1 MLPTPLL
8 FSYKRGAQLY
18 PRFLRS
24 DQHPWAEQVL
34 TVITEHQHRPRG
46 ELQAALRALEG
57 DSPDYRIV
65 RGFAHLA
72 LNAAEFTLATGELE
86 PETLRREVFTLAAE
100 QGSYGESQ
108 AQQVL
113 EAVAPRYQLEAE
125 TLREALY
132 ADLPENHRLTALPDF
147 TPERLIDRYNL
158 AQAQGL
164 LYSALYLRL
173 IAHRNVPGEYRRLF
187 QHLKFHGLM
196 YAVEGNLD
204 DGYQIYVDGPASLF
218 KQTRKYGLQMAVF
231 LPALLRVSRWQMEA
245 VLQRDGQELS
255 YRLDSQSPLK
265 PLTAP
270 PPAYD
275 SLLEE
280 SFARRW
286 EKLGTPWTLE
296 REVEIVDLKGTVFVP
311 DFALRHVDGRV
322 IHIEIM
328 GFWHP
333 DYLRRK
339 LDKLRRAAMPNLI
352 VAVSERLNAGADDFR
367 DIPGPVIFFKGKLE
381 PRQVLAVLES
391 LSTCKHSSPPFEK
404 GGPGGITHGQR
415 GTNLSS
421 PPFAKEGD

>member
-1 MLPTPLL
+1 MLPSELL
-8 FSYKRGAQLY
+8 FSYQRGAQVY
-18 PRFLRS
+18 PRFLRRE
-24 DQHPWAEQVL
+24 QYVWAEQVL
-34 TVITEHQHRPRG
+34 SLIREHQHRTRG

-86 PETLRREVFTLAAE
+86 PETLRREVFALAAE
-100 QGSYGESQ
+100 RGGYSETQ
-108 AQQVL
+108 AREVL
-113 EAVAPRYQLEAE
+113 EAVAPRYRLDAE

-132 ADLPENHRLTALPDF
+132 ADLPENHLLTALPDF
-147 TPERLIDRYNL
+147 TADKLVDRYNL

-173 IAHRNVPGEYRRLF
+173 TAHRNVPGEYRRLF
-187 QHLKFHGLM
+187 RHLKFHGLM
-196 YAVEGNLD
+196 YAVEGHLD
-204 DGYQIYVDGPASLF
+204 EGYQIYVDGPASLF
-218 KQTRKYGLQMAVF
+218 KQTRKYGLQMAMF
-231 LPALLRVSRWQMEA
+231 LPALLRISRWNLEA
-245 VLQRDGQELS
+245 VLRRDDREMS

-265 PLTAP
+265 PLDAA

-286 EKLGTPWTLE
+286 DKLDTPWVLE
-296 REVEIVDLKGTVFVP
+296 REVEIVDLRGTVFVP
-311 DFALRHVDGRV
+311 DFALRHPDGRIAHV
-322 IHIEIM
+322 EIM

-339 LDKLRRAAMPNLI
+339 LDKLRRAAMPDLI
-352 VAVSERLNAGADDFR
+352 VAVSERLNVGADDFR
-367 DIPGPVIFFKGKLE
+367 DIPGPVVFFKGKLE

-391 LSTCKHSSPPFEK
+391 LSP
-404 GGPGGITHGQR
+404 
-415 GTNLSS
+415 
-421 PPFAKEGD
+421 

>member
-1 MLPTPLL
+1 MLPSDLL
-8 FSYKRGAQLY
+8 FSHKRGAQVY
-18 PRFLRS
+18 PRFLRRE
-24 DQHPWAEQVL
+24 QYVWAEQVL
-34 TVITEHQHRPRG
+34 SLIREHQHRSRG

-86 PETLRREVFTLAAE
+86 PETLRREVFTLATE
-100 QGSYGESQ
+100 RGVYGETQ
-108 AQQVL
+108 AREVL
-113 EAVAPRYQLEAE
+113 EAVAPRYRLETE

-132 ADLPENHRLTALPDF
+132 ADLPENHLLTALPDF
-147 TPERLIDRYNL
+147 TPDQLVDRYNL

-164 LYSALYLRL
+164 LYAALCLRL
-173 IAHRNVPGEYRRLF
+173 TAHRNVPGEYRRLF
-187 QHLKFHGLM
+187 QQLKFHGLM

-218 KQTRKYGLQMAVF
+218 KQTRKYGLQMALF
-231 LPALLRVSRWQMEA
+231 LPALLRVSRWEMEA

-255 YRLDSQSPLK
+255 YQLDAQSPLK
-265 PLTAP
+265 PLTAA

-311 DFALRHVDGRV
+311 DFALRHPDGRV
-322 IHIEIM
+322 AHVEIM

-339 LDKLRRAAMPNLI
+339 LDKLRRAAMPDLI
-352 VAVSERLNAGADDFR
+352 VAVSERLNVGADDFK
-367 DIPGPVIFFKGKLE
+367 DIPGPVLFFKGKLE
-381 PRQVLAVLES
+381 PRAVLDRLEQ
-391 LSTCKHSSPPFEK
+391 LP
-404 GGPGGITHGQR
+404 Q
-415 GTNLSS
+415 
-421 PPFAKEGD
+421 

>member
-1 MLPTPLL
+1 MLPSDLL
-8 FSYKRGAQLY
+8 FSHKRGAQIY
-18 PRFLRS
+18 PRFLRPE
-24 DQHPWAEQVL
+24 QCVWAERVL
-34 TVITEHQHRPRG
+34 TTIREHQHRTRG

-86 PETLRREVFTLAAE
+86 PETLRRDVFTLAAE
-100 QGSYGESQ
+100 RGGYGETQ
-108 AQQVL
+108 AREVL
-113 EAVAPRYQLEAE
+113 EAIAPRYQLEAE

-132 ADLPENHRLTALPDF
+132 ADLPENHLLTALPDF
-147 TPERLIDRYNL
+147 APDQLVDRYNL

-164 LYSALYLRL
+164 LYSALCLRL
-173 IAHRNVPGEYRRLF
+173 TAHRNVPGEYRRLF

-218 KQTRKYGLQMAVF
+218 KQTRKYGLQMAIF
-231 LPALLRVSRWQMEA
+231 LPALLRVSRWEMEA
-245 VLQRDGQELS
+245 VLRRDDRDIS
-255 YRLDSQSPLK
+255 YRLDSQSPLR
-265 PLTAP
+265 PLTAA

-280 SFARRW
+280 RFARRW
-286 EKLGTPWTLE
+286 EKLDTPWTLE

-311 DFALRHVDGRV
+311 DFALRHPDGRIAHV
-322 IHIEIM
+322 EIM

-339 LDKLRRAAMPNLI
+339 LDKLRRAAMPDLI
-352 VAVSERLNAGADDFR
+352 VAVSERLNVGADDFR
-367 DIPGPVIFFKGKLE
+367 DVPGPVLFFKGKLE
-381 PRQVLAVLES
+381 PRAVLEC
-391 LSTCKHSSPPFEK
+391 LERLP
-404 GGPGGITHGQR
+404 
-415 GTNLSS
+415 
-421 PPFAKEGD
+421 

>member
-1 MLPTPLL
+1 MLPSELL
-8 FSYKRGAQLY
+8 FSFKRGAQIC
-18 PRFLRS
+18 PRFLRRE
-24 DQHPWAEQVL
+24 QHVWAERVL
-34 TVITEHQHRPRG
+34 NLIHEHQHRPRG

-72 LNAAEFTLATGELE
+72 LNAAEFTLATGDLE
-86 PETLRREVFTLAAE
+86 PEALRHEVFALAAAR
-100 QGSYGESQ
+100 GGYGESQ
-108 AQQVL
+108 ARAVL
-113 EAVAPRYQLEAE
+113 EAVAPRYRLEAE
-125 TLREALY
+125 TLRESLY
-132 ADLPENHRLTALPDF
+132 ADLLENHLLTALPDF
-147 TPERLIDRYNL
+147 TPDRLVDRYNL

-173 IAHRNVPGEYRRLF
+173 TAHRNVPGEYLRLF

-218 KQTRKYGLQMAVF
+218 KQTRKYGLQMAMF
-231 LPALLRVSRWQMEA
+231 LPALLRVSRWEMEA
-245 VLQRDGQELS
+245 VLQRDGAELS
-255 YRLDSQSPLK
+255 YQLDSQSPLK
-265 PLTAP
+265 PLGAT

-280 SFARRW
+280 TFARRW
-286 EKLGTPWTLE
+286 DKLGTPWTLE

-311 DFALRHVDGRV
+311 DFALRHPDGRLA
-322 IHIEIM
+322 HIEIM

-339 LDKLRRAAMPNLI
+339 LEKLRRAAMPDLI
-352 VAVSERLNAGADDFR
+352 VAVSERLNAGTDDFR

-381 PRQVLAVLES
+381 PRQVLAVL
-391 LSTCKHSSPPFEK
+391 TT
-404 GGPGGITHGQR
+404 G
-415 GTNLSS
+415 
-421 PPFAKEGD
+421 

>member
-1 MLPTPLL
+1 MLPSDLL
-8 FSYKRGAQLY
+8 FSHKRGAQIY
-18 PRFLRS
+18 PRFLRPE
-24 DQHPWAEQVL
+24 QCVWAERVL
-34 TVITEHQHRPRG
+34 ATIREHQHRTRG

-100 QGSYGESQ
+100 RGGYGETQ
-108 AQQVL
+108 AREVL
-113 EAVAPRYQLEAE
+113 EAIAPRYQLEAE

-132 ADLPENHRLTALPDF
+132 ADLPENHLLTALPDF
-147 TPERLIDRYNL
+147 APEQLVDRYNL

-164 LYSALYLRL
+164 LYSALCLRL
-173 IAHRNVPGEYRRLF
+173 TAHRNVPGEYRRLF

-218 KQTRKYGLQMAVF
+218 KQTRKYGLQMAIF
-231 LPALLRVSRWQMEA
+231 LPALLRVSRWEMEA
-245 VLQRDGQELS
+245 VLRRDDRDIS
-255 YRLDSQSPLK
+255 YRVDSQSPLK
-265 PLTAP
+265 PLTAA

-280 SFARRW
+280 HFARRW
-286 EKLGTPWTLE
+286 EKLDTPWTLE

-311 DFALRHVDGRV
+311 DFALRHPDGRIAHV
-322 IHIEIM
+322 EIM

-339 LDKLRRAAMPNLI
+339 LDKLRRAAMPDLI
-352 VAVSERLNAGADDFR
+352 VAVSERLNVGADDFR
-367 DIPGPVIFFKGKLE
+367 DVPGPVLFFKGKLE
-381 PRQVLAVLES
+381 PRAVLEC
-391 LSTCKHSSPPFEK
+391 LKRLP
-404 GGPGGITHGQR
+404 
-415 GTNLSS
+415 
-421 PPFAKEGD
+421 

>member
-1 MLPTPLL
+1 MLPSDLL
-8 FSYKRGAQLY
+8 FSYKRGSQIY
-18 PRFLRS
+18 PRFLRRE
-24 DQHPWAEQVL
+24 QHVWAEQVL
-34 TVITEHQHRPRG
+34 NLIHEHQHRRRG

-57 DSPDYRIV
+57 ASPDYRIV

-72 LNAAEFTLATGELE
+72 LNVSEFALATGDLE
-86 PETLRREVFTLAAE
+86 PEVLRREVFTLAAE
-100 QGSYGESQ
+100 RGGYGETQ
-108 AQQVL
+108 AREVL
-113 EAVAPRYQLEAE
+113 ETIAPRYQLETE

-132 ADLPENHRLTALPDF
+132 ADLPENHLLAALPDF
-147 TPERLIDRYNL
+147 TPDRLVDRYNL

-164 LYSALYLRL
+164 LYSALYIRL
-173 IAHRNVPGEYRRLF
+173 TAHRNVPGEYRRLF

-218 KQTRKYGLQMAVF
+218 KQTRKYGLQMALF
-231 LPALLRVSRWQMEA
+231 LPALLRVSRWEMEA
-245 VLQRDGQELS
+245 VVQRDGQELS

-265 PLTAP
+265 PLTAA

-280 SFARRW
+280 NFARRW
-286 EKLGTPWTLE
+286 DKLGTPWTLE

-311 DFALRHVDGRV
+311 DFALRHPDGRV
-322 IHIEIM
+322 AHVEIM

-352 VAVSERLNAGADDFR
+352 VAVSERLNAGAEDFH
-367 DIPGPVIFFKGKLE
+367 DIPGPVVFFKGKLE
-381 PRQVLAVLES
+381 PRQVLDVLASLVES
-391 LSTCKHSSPPFEK
+391 AL
-404 GGPGGITHGQR
+404 R
-415 GTNLSS
+415 
-421 PPFAKEGD
+421 

>member
-1 MLPTPLL
+1 MLPSELL
-8 FSYKRGAQLY
+8 FSHRRGAQVY
-18 PRFLRS
+18 PRFLRRE
-24 DQHPWAEQVL
+24 HLPWAEQVL
-34 TVITEHQHRPRG
+34 ALISEHQHRRRG

-72 LNAAEFTLATGELE
+72 LNAAEFTLATGDLQ
-86 PETLRREVFTLAAE
+86 PEQLRRELFTLAAE
-100 QGSYGESQ
+100 RGGYGEGAAQ
-108 AQQVL
+108 AIL
-113 EAVAPRYQLEAE
+113 DAVAPRYKLDAA

-132 ADLPENHRLTALPDF
+132 ADLPEYHLLTVLPDF
-147 TPERLIDRYNL
+147 TPERLLDRYNL

-187 QHLKFHGLM
+187 RQLKFHGLM
-196 YAVEGNLD
+196 YAVEGHLD

-218 KQTRKYGLQMAVF
+218 RQTRKYGLQMAMF
-231 LPALLRVSRWQMEA
+231 LPALLRVSRWSMEA
-245 VLQRDGQELS
+245 VLQRDGQELR
-255 YRLDSQSPLK
+255 YELDSRSPLRA
-265 PLTAP
+265 LDAP

-280 SFARRW
+280 RFALRW
-286 EKLGTPWTLE
+286 DKLGTPWTLE

-311 DFALRHVDGRV
+311 DFALRHADGRV
-322 IHIEIM
+322 AYIEIM

-333 DYLRRK
+333 DYLHRK

-352 VAVSERLNAGADDFR
+352 VAVSERLNAGMQDFC

-381 PRQVLAVLES
+381 PQPVLNILEG
-391 LSTCKHSSPPFEK
+391 L
-404 GGPGGITHGQR
+404 
-415 GTNLSS
+415 
-421 PPFAKEGD
+421 

>member
-1 MLPTPLL
+1 MLPSDLL
-8 FSYKRGAQLY
+8 FSHKRGAQVY
-18 PRFLRS
+18 PRFLRRE
-24 DQHPWAEQVL
+24 QHCWAEQVL
-34 TVITEHQHRPRG
+34 TLIHAHQHRPRG

-57 DSPDYRIV
+57 DSPDYRVV

-86 PETLRREVFTLAAE
+86 PEALRRELFTLAAE
-100 QGSYGESQ
+100 RGGYGEQQ
-108 AQQVL
+108 AREVL
-113 EAVAPRYQLEAE
+113 EAVAPRYQLEAA

-132 ADLPENHRLTALPDF
+132 ADLPENHLLTVLPAF
-147 TPERLIDRYNL
+147 TPEQLVDRYNL

-231 LPALLRVSRWQMEA
+231 LPALLRVSRWELEA
-245 VLQRDGQELS
+245 VLLRDGRELR
-255 YRLDSQSPLK
+255 YRLDSQSPLR
-265 PLTAP
+265 PLDAAP
-270 PPAYD
+270 PTYD

-286 EKLGTPWTLE
+286 EKLETSWVLE

-311 DFALRHVDGRV
+311 DFALRHPDGRTV
-322 IHIEIM
+322 HLEIM
-328 GFWHP
+328 GFWRP

-339 LDKLRRAAMPNLI
+339 LGKLRRAAMPDLI
-352 VAVSERLNAGADDFR
+352 VAVSERLNVGADDVA
-367 DIPGPVIFFKGKLE
+367 DLAGPVLFFKGKLE
-381 PRQVLAVLES
+381 PRAILEK
-391 LSTCKHSSPPFEK
+391 LEGLTPP
-404 GGPGGITHGQR
+404 
-415 GTNLSS
+415 
-421 PPFAKEGD
+421 AA

>member
-1 MLPTPLL
+1 MLPSDLL
-8 FSYKRGAQLY
+8 FSHKRGAQIY
-18 PRFLRS
+18 PRFLRRE
-24 DQHPWAEQVL
+24 QQVWAEQVL
-34 TVITEHQHRPRG
+34 TLINEHQHRTRG

-100 QGSYGESQ
+100 RGGYGETQ
-108 AQQVL
+108 AREVL
-113 EAVAPRYQLEAE
+113 EAVAPRYQLEAD

-132 ADLPENHRLTALPDF
+132 ADLPENHLLTALPDF
-147 TPERLIDRYNL
+147 TPDRLVDRYNL

-164 LYSALYLRL
+164 LYSALCLRL
-173 IAHRNVPGEYRRLF
+173 NAHRNVPGEYRRLF

-231 LPALLRVSRWQMEA
+231 LPALLRVSRWEMEA

-265 PLTAP
+265 PLTAA

-311 DFALRHVDGRV
+311 DFALRHPDGRV
-322 IHIEIM
+322 AHVEIM

-352 VAVSERLNAGADDFR
+352 VAVSERLNVGADDFR
-367 DIPGPVIFFKGKLE
+367 DVPGPVVFFKGKLE
-381 PRQVLAVLES
+381 PRAVLDVLER
-391 LSTCKHSSPPFEK
+391 L
-404 GGPGGITHGQR
+404 
-415 GTNLSS
+415 
-421 PPFAKEGD
+421 A

>member
-1 MLPTPLL
+1 MLPSDLL
-8 FSYKRGAQLY
+8 FSYKRGAQVY
-18 PRFLRS
+18 PRFLRRE
-24 DQHPWAEQVL
+24 QQIWAEQVL
-34 TVITEHQHRPRG
+34 NLIREHQHRSRG

-86 PETLRREVFTLAAE
+86 PETLRRDVFTLAAE
-100 QGSYGESQ
+100 RGGYGETQ
-108 AQQVL
+108 AREVL
-113 EAVAPRYQLEAE
+113 EAIAPRYQLEAE

-132 ADLPENHRLTALPDF
+132 ADLPENHLLTALPDF
-147 TPERLIDRYNL
+147 APEQLVDRYNL

-164 LYSALYLRL
+164 LYSALCLRL
-173 IAHRNVPGEYRRLF
+173 TAHRNVPGEYRRLF

-218 KQTRKYGLQMAVF
+218 KQTRKYGLQMAIF
-231 LPALLRVSRWQMEA
+231 LPALLRVSRWEMEA
-245 VLQRDGQELS
+245 VLRRDDRDIS
-255 YRLDSQSPLK
+255 YQLDSQSPLK
-265 PLTAP
+265 PLTAA

-280 SFARRW
+280 HFARRW
-286 EKLGTPWTLE
+286 EKLDTPWTLE

-311 DFALRHVDGRV
+311 DFALRHPDGRV
-322 IHIEIM
+322 AHVEIM

-339 LDKLRRAAMPNLI
+339 LDKLRRAAMPDLI
-352 VAVSERLNAGADDFR
+352 VAVSERLNVGADDFR
-367 DIPGPVIFFKGKLE
+367 DVPGPVLFFKGKLE
-381 PRQVLAVLES
+381 PRAVLEC
-391 LSTCKHSSPPFEK
+391 LERLP
-404 GGPGGITHGQR
+404 
-415 GTNLSS
+415 
-421 PPFAKEGD
+421 

>member
-1 MLPTPLL
+1 MLPSDLL
-8 FSYKRGAQLY
+8 FSHKRGAQVY
-18 PRFLRS
+18 PRFLRRE
-24 DQHPWAEQVL
+24 QQVWAEQVL
-34 TVITEHQHRPRG
+34 NLIREHQHRTRG

-72 LNAAEFTLATGELE
+72 LNAADFTLASGELE
-86 PETLRREVFTLAAE
+86 PEVLRRDVFTLAAE
-100 QGSYGESQ
+100 RGGYGETQ
-108 AQQVL
+108 AREVL
-113 EAVAPRYQLEAE
+113 ETVAPRYQLEAE

-132 ADLPENHRLTALPDF
+132 ADLPENHLLTALPDF
-147 TPERLIDRYNL
+147 TPDRLVDRYNL

-164 LYSALYLRL
+164 LYSALYMRL

-218 KQTRKYGLQMAVF
+218 KQTRKYGLQMAMF
-231 LPALLRVSRWQMEA
+231 LPALLRVSRWEMEA
-245 VLQRDGQELS
+245 ILQRDGLELS

-265 PLTAP
+265 PLTAA

-286 EKLGTPWTLE
+286 EKLGTPWALE

-311 DFALRHVDGRV
+311 DFALRHPDGRIAHV
-322 IHIEIM
+322 EIM

-352 VAVSERLNAGADDFR
+352 VAVSERLNVGADDFR
-367 DIPGPVIFFKGKLE
+367 DIPGPVLFFKGKLE
-381 PRQVLAVLES
+381 PRAVLDILE
-391 LSTCKHSSPPFEK
+391 HWP
-404 GGPGGITHGQR
+404 
-415 GTNLSS
+415 
-421 PPFAKEGD
+421 

>member
-1 MLPTPLL
+1 MLPSDLL
-8 FSYKRGAQLY
+8 FSHKRGAQIY
-18 PRFLRS
+18 PRFLRPE
-24 DQHPWAEQVL
+24 QCVWAERVL
-34 TVITEHQHRPRG
+34 ATIREHQHRTRG

-86 PETLRREVFTLAAE
+86 PETLRRDVFTLAAE
-100 QGSYGESQ
+100 RGGYGETQ
-108 AQQVL
+108 AREVL
-113 EAVAPRYQLEAE
+113 EAIAPRYQLEAE

-132 ADLPENHRLTALPDF
+132 ADLPENHLLTALPDF
-147 TPERLIDRYNL
+147 APEQLVDRYNL

-164 LYSALYLRL
+164 LYSALCLRL
-173 IAHRNVPGEYRRLF
+173 TAHRNVPGEYRRLF

-218 KQTRKYGLQMAVF
+218 KQTRKYGLQMAIF
-231 LPALLRVSRWQMEA
+231 LPALLRVSRWEMEA
-245 VLQRDGQELS
+245 VLRRDDRDIS
-255 YRLDSQSPLK
+255 YRVDSQSPLK
-265 PLTAP
+265 PLTAA

-280 SFARRW
+280 HFARRW
-286 EKLGTPWTLE
+286 EKLDTPWILE

-311 DFALRHVDGRV
+311 DFALRHPDGRV
-322 IHIEIM
+322 AHVEIM

-339 LDKLRRAAMPNLI
+339 LDKLRRAAMPDLI
-352 VAVSERLNAGADDFR
+352 VAVSERLNVGADDFR
-367 DIPGPVIFFKGKLE
+367 DVPGPILFFKGKLE
-381 PRQVLAVLES
+381 PRAVLEC
-391 LSTCKHSSPPFEK
+391 LERLP
-404 GGPGGITHGQR
+404 
-415 GTNLSS
+415 
-421 PPFAKEGD
+421 

>member
-1 MLPTPLL
+1 MLPSDLL
-8 FSYKRGAQLY
+8 FSHKRGAQIY
-18 PRFLRS
+18 PRFLRPE
-24 DQHPWAEQVL
+24 QCVWAERVL
-34 TVITEHQHRPRG
+34 ATIREHQHRTRG
-46 ELQAALRALEG
+46 ELRAALRALEG

-86 PETLRREVFTLAAE
+86 PEMLRRDVFTLAAE
-100 QGSYGESQ
+100 RGGYGETQ
-108 AQQVL
+108 AREVL
-113 EAVAPRYQLEAE
+113 EAIAPRYQLEAE

-132 ADLPENHRLTALPDF
+132 ADLPENHLLTALPDF
-147 TPERLIDRYNL
+147 APEQLVDRYNL

-164 LYSALYLRL
+164 LYSALCLRL
-173 IAHRNVPGEYRRLF
+173 TAHRNVPGEYRRLF

-231 LPALLRVSRWQMEA
+231 LPALLRVSRWEMEA
-245 VLQRDGQELS
+245 VLRRDDRDIS
-255 YRLDSQSPLK
+255 YRVDSQSPLK
-265 PLTAP
+265 PLTAA

-280 SFARRW
+280 HFARRW
-286 EKLGTPWTLE
+286 EKLDTPWILE

-311 DFALRHVDGRV
+311 DFALRHPDGRV
-322 IHIEIM
+322 AHVEIM

-339 LDKLRRAAMPNLI
+339 LDKLRRAAMPDLI
-352 VAVSERLNAGADDFR
+352 VAVSERLNVGADDFR
-367 DIPGPVIFFKGKLE
+367 DVPGPILFFKGKLE
-381 PRQVLAVLES
+381 PRAVLEC
-391 LSTCKHSSPPFEK
+391 LERLP
-404 GGPGGITHGQR
+404 
-415 GTNLSS
+415 
-421 PPFAKEGD
+421 

>member
-1 MLPTPLL
+1 MLPSDLL
-8 FSYKRGAQLY
+8 FSHKRGAQIY
-18 PRFLRS
+18 PRFLRPE
-24 DQHPWAEQVL
+24 QCVWAERVL
-34 TVITEHQHRPRG
+34 ATIREHQHRTRG

-86 PETLRREVFTLAAE
+86 PETLRRDVFTLAAE
-100 QGSYGESQ
+100 RGGYGETQ
-108 AQQVL
+108 AREVL
-113 EAVAPRYQLEAE
+113 EAIAPRYQLEAE

-132 ADLPENHRLTALPDF
+132 ADLPENHLLTALPDF
-147 TPERLIDRYNL
+147 APNQLVDRYNL

-164 LYSALYLRL
+164 LYSALCLRL
-173 IAHRNVPGEYRRLF
+173 TAYRNVPGEYRRLF

-218 KQTRKYGLQMAVF
+218 KQTRKYGLQMAIF
-231 LPALLRVSRWQMEA
+231 LPALLRVSRWEMEA
-245 VLQRDGQELS
+245 VLRRDDRDIS
-255 YRLDSQSPLK
+255 YRVDSQSPLK
-265 PLTAP
+265 PLTAA

-280 SFARRW
+280 HFARRW
-286 EKLGTPWTLE
+286 EKLDTPWTLE

-311 DFALRHVDGRV
+311 DFALRHPDGRV
-322 IHIEIM
+322 AHVEIM

-352 VAVSERLNAGADDFR
+352 VAVSERLNVGADDFR
-367 DIPGPVIFFKGKLE
+367 NVPGPVLFFKGKLE
-381 PRQVLAVLES
+381 PRAVLEC
-391 LSTCKHSSPPFEK
+391 LERLP
-404 GGPGGITHGQR
+404 
-415 GTNLSS
+415 
-421 PPFAKEGD
+421 

>member
-1 MLPTPLL
+1 MLPSDLL
-8 FSYKRGAQLY
+8 FSHKRGAQIY
-18 PRFLRS
+18 PRFLRPE
-24 DQHPWAEQVL
+24 QCVWAERVL
-34 TVITEHQHRPRG
+34 ATIREHQHRTRG

-86 PETLRREVFTLAAE
+86 PEMLRREVFTLAAE
-100 QGSYGESQ
+100 RGGYGETQ
-108 AQQVL
+108 AREVL
-113 EAVAPRYQLEAE
+113 EAIAPRYQLEAE

-132 ADLPENHRLTALPDF
+132 ADLPENHLLTALPDF
-147 TPERLIDRYNL
+147 APDQLVDRYNL

-164 LYSALYLRL
+164 LYSALCLRL
-173 IAHRNVPGEYRRLF
+173 TAHRNVPGEYRRLF

-218 KQTRKYGLQMAVF
+218 KQTRKYGLQMAIF
-231 LPALLRVSRWQMEA
+231 LPALLRVSRWEMEA
-245 VLQRDGQELS
+245 VLRRDDRDIS
-255 YRLDSQSPLK
+255 YRVDSQSPLK
-265 PLTAP
+265 PLTAA

-280 SFARRW
+280 HFARRW
-286 EKLGTPWTLE
+286 EKLDTPWILE

-311 DFALRHVDGRV
+311 DFALRHPDGRIAHV
-322 IHIEIM
+322 EIM

-339 LDKLRRAAMPNLI
+339 LDKLRRAAMPDLI
-352 VAVSERLNAGADDFR
+352 VAVSERLNVGADDFR
-367 DIPGPVIFFKGKLE
+367 DVPGPVLFFKGKLE
-381 PRQVLAVLES
+381 PRAVLEC
-391 LSTCKHSSPPFEK
+391 LERLP
-404 GGPGGITHGQR
+404 
-415 GTNLSS
+415 
-421 PPFAKEGD
+421 

>member
-1 MLPTPLL
+1 MLPSDLL
-8 FSYKRGAQLY
+8 FSHKRGAQIY
-18 PRFLRS
+18 PRFLRPE
-24 DQHPWAEQVL
+24 QCVWAERVL
-34 TVITEHQHRPRG
+34 ATIREHQHRTRG

-100 QGSYGESQ
+100 RGGYGETQ
-108 AQQVL
+108 AREVL
-113 EAVAPRYQLEAE
+113 EAIAPRYQLEAE

-132 ADLPENHRLTALPDF
+132 ADLPENHLLTALPDF
-147 TPERLIDRYNL
+147 APEQLVDRYNL

-164 LYSALYLRL
+164 LYSALCLRL
-173 IAHRNVPGEYRRLF
+173 TAHRNVPGEYRRLF

-218 KQTRKYGLQMAVF
+218 KQTRKYGLQMAIF
-231 LPALLRVSRWQMEA
+231 LPALLRVSRWEMEA
-245 VLQRDGQELS
+245 VLRRDDRDIS
-255 YRLDSQSPLK
+255 YRVDSQSPLK
-265 PLTAP
+265 PLTAA

-280 SFARRW
+280 HFARRW
-286 EKLGTPWTLE
+286 EKLDTPWTLE

-311 DFALRHVDGRV
+311 DFALRHPDGRV
-322 IHIEIM
+322 AHVEIM

-339 LDKLRRAAMPNLI
+339 LDKLRRAAMPDLI
-352 VAVSERLNAGADDFR
+352 VAVSERLNVGADDFR
-367 DIPGPVIFFKGKLE
+367 DVPGPVLFFKGKLE
-381 PRQVLAVLES
+381 PRAVLGCLER
-391 LSTCKHSSPPFEK
+391 LP
-404 GGPGGITHGQR
+404 
-415 GTNLSS
+415 
-421 PPFAKEGD
+421 